1 MRRNLATSVLF
12 GLPLVTAPALNQK
25 SKHKLAEK
33 QDARTQY
40 IVMRTGELAR
50 RAGVN
55 IETLRFYERQK
66 LLRPP
71 SRTAG
76 GYRDY
81 TEHDLETV
89 CFIKQCQHLGFTL
102 KEIGQL
108 AELHQVFPKSAA
120 SGKPKNAEV
129 ARFLQMSEERLRMID
144 DKLEKLRAMRADL
157 SRLANELRKTKG
169 LVCPAGKK

>member
-1 MRRNLATSVLF
+1 
-12 GLPLVTAPALNQK
+12 
-25 SKHKLAEK
+25 
-33 QDARTQY
+33 
-40 IVMRTGELAR
+40 MRTGELAR

-66 LLRPP
+66 LLRAP

-81 TEHDLETV
+81 REQDLETV

-108 AELHQVFPKSAA
+108 EELHRIFPKSAA
-120 SGKPKNAEV
+120 SGKPKMAEV
-129 ARFLQMSEERLRMID
+129 AKFLRMSKERLSAVDQKIQA
-144 DKLEKLRAMRADL
+144 LQTMRTDL
-157 SRLANELRKTKG
+157 SRLAKKLGKTKG
-169 LVCPAGKK
+169 LVCPAPRK

>member
-1 MRRNLATSVLF
+1 
-12 GLPLVTAPALNQK
+12 
-25 SKHKLAEK
+25 
-33 QDARTQY
+33 
-40 IVMRTGELAR
+40 MRTGELAR

-71 SRTAG
+71 VRTAG

-81 TEHDLETV
+81 AEHDLETV

-120 SGKPKNAEV
+120 RGKPKNAEV
-129 ARFLQMSEERLRMID
+129 AKFLRMSEERLHTID
-144 DKLEKLRAMRADL
+144 RKIMALQAMRADP
-157 SRLANELRKTKG
+157 SRLADTLKKTKG
-169 LVCPAGKK
+169 LVCPAARK

>member
-1 MRRNLATSVLF
+1 
-12 GLPLVTAPALNQK
+12 
-25 SKHKLAEK
+25 
-33 QDARTQY
+33 
-40 IVMRTGELAR
+40 MRTGELAR
-50 RAGVN
+50 RAEVN

-71 SRTAG
+71 VRTAS

-81 TEHDLETV
+81 TDHDLETV

-102 KEIGQL
+102 REIGQL
-108 AELHQVFPKSAA
+108 AELHRAFPMSAA

-129 ARFLQMSEERLRMID
+129 AAFLQMSEERLRTID
-144 DKLEKLRAMRADL
+144 EKIAALRAMRADL

-169 LVCPAGKK
+169 FRCPAGRK

>member
-1 MRRNLATSVLF
+1 MDRQRRPRAVWLHDERSPT
-12 GLPLVTAPALNQK
+12 NQK
-25 SKHKLAEK
+25 SKHNTGQQANG
-33 QDARTQY
+33 RTQY
-40 IVMRTGELAR
+40 LVMRTGELAR

-71 SRTAG
+71 MRTAG

-81 TEHDLETV
+81 TDGDLETV

-120 SGKPKNAEV
+120 SRKPKNAEV
-129 ARFLQMSEERLRMID
+129 AKFRQMSDERLRLID
-144 DKLEKLRAMRADL
+144 QKIQALRKMRAEL

-169 LVCPAGKK
+169 LVCPAAKK

>member
-1 MRRNLATSVLF
+1 
-12 GLPLVTAPALNQK
+12 
-25 SKHKLAEK
+25 
-33 QDARTQY
+33 
-40 IVMRTGELAR
+40 MRTGELAQ

-81 TEHDLETV
+81 TEYDLETV

-108 AELHQVFPKSAA
+108 AELHRVFPKSAA

-129 ARFLQMSEERLRMID
+129 EKFLRMSEERLRMID
-144 DKLEKLRAMRADL
+144 GKIAALRAMRADL

>member
-1 MRRNLATSVLF
+1 
-12 GLPLVTAPALNQK
+12 
-25 SKHKLAEK
+25 
-33 QDARTQY
+33 
-40 IVMRTGELAR
+40 MRTGELAR

-71 SRTAG
+71 LRTAG

-102 KEIGQL
+102 REIGQL
-108 AELHQVFPKSAA
+108 AELHRVFPKSAA
-120 SGKPKNAEV
+120 TGKPKNAEV
-129 ARFLQMSEERLRMID
+129 AKFLRMSEERLRVID
-144 DKLEKLRAMRADL
+144 EKIAALRAMRADL
-157 SRLANELRKTKG
+157 SRLANELRNTKG
-169 LVCPAGKK
+169 LVCPAEKT